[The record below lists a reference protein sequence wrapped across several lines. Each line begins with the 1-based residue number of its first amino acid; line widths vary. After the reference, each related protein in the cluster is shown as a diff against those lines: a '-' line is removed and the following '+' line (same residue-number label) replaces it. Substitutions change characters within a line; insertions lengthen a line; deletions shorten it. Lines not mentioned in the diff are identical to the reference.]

1 MKHEKNSKF
10 SFYFRLITYR
20 PAYSPD
26 VYTMLHGMRA
36 NRVEYKF
43 YEANIGLPELLTITD
58 ERLQQIGIDYP
69 YHRKRILLGLLQ
81 FHERPWSKDALTIPK
96 INTNIVDMFNV
107 LSNCLK
113 QLIVIE
119 TTIKFV
125 DEHPIFATIPMSIEA
140 KQQRL
145 TINQELQKLRKN
157 IQQILG
163 IFEQVWWLFLKN
175 NNNNTFMKLLCSTQC
190 STHIVLLLLFF
201 LYLNLFLRSTHCH
214 QVHQFLL
221 TNKPSEMLWTKA
233 KHSVLNSIGRS
244 PFLVSSEWALA
255 SL

>member
-1 MKHEKNSKF
+1 MKRIYVLFLPFFNEF
-10 SFYFRLITYR
+10 R

-26 VYTMLHGMRA
+26 VYTMLNGMRA

-81 FHERPWSKDALTIPK
+81 FHEHPWSKKALTIPK

-107 LSNCLK
+107 LSSCLK

-125 DEHPIFATIPMSIEA
+125 DEHPIFANTSVSIEA
-140 KQQRL
+140 NKQQRL
-145 TINQELQKLRKN
+145 VINQELQKLRKN

-163 IFEQVWWLFLKN
+163 IFEKVW
-175 NNNNTFMKLLCSTQC
+175 
-190 STHIVLLLLFF
+190 
-201 LYLNLFLRSTHCH
+201 
-214 QVHQFLL
+214 
-221 TNKPSEMLWTKA
+221 
-233 KHSVLNSIGRS
+233 
-244 PFLVSSEWALA
+244 
-255 SL
+255 